1 VNSVPVNR
9 DRITGGPGSWGVS
22 PAIPSAEFEFL
33 KAVIMGDLI
42 TLGMKHVTVSI
53 PNLDVTGAFPLFY
66 DLVQRG

>member
-1 VNSVPVNR
+1 V
-9 DRITGGPGSWGVS
+9 GCLPGDTV
-22 PAIPSAEFEFL
+22 AEFEFL